1 MDDTPHHAL
10 PQSHDAEP
18 ELAPPGTPL
27 HIAAA
32 PGMLDAEHTV
42 DREPGESDER
52 YRSRCEMV
60 AALLEYARRG

>member
-1 MDDTPHHAL
+1 
-10 PQSHDAEP
+10 
-18 ELAPPGTPL
+18 L